1 MGWEFEIFLKD
12 WLNFKR
18 PILLHNKGNL
28 YLSLGFHFFFFFP
41 HHQVPFVFLTLPKA
55 HHNSLKNFVE
65 TNCLPLFIFGFK
77 FSKAPQSK
85 HTKNR
90 SSAVMVF
97 KTSPWL
103 SVGASWV
110 LGCLHSA
117 WESWNLYGG
126 IDSVEYQVML
136 R

>member
-1 MGWEFEIFLKD
+1 
-12 WLNFKR
+12 
-18 PILLHNKGNL
+18 
-28 YLSLGFHFFFFFP
+28 
-41 HHQVPFVFLTLPKA
+41 
-55 HHNSLKNFVE
+55 
-65 TNCLPLFIFGFK
+65 
-77 FSKAPQSK
+77 
-85 HTKNR
+85 
-90 SSAVMVF
+90 MVF